1 MMLIGKVIALG
12 DIAAGE
18 CERHHIEHIA
28 VCHPSRRG
36 HTNEKNASEV
46 ADALAALDFG
56 LTVKYM
62 GHHATG
68 KSCLFA

>member
-1 MMLIGKVIALG
+1 MEHEIAEMERRRYEAMSRASEIPRLTRISLG

-36 HTNEKNASEV
+36 HTNEKMRARSP
-46 ADALAALDFG
+46 
-56 LTVKYM
+56 TR
-62 GHHATG
+62 
-68 KSCLFA
+68 